1 MTRAE
6 RLAEQVTRAKDRLVE
21 QRKQLA
27 KVQRDQRKAERADFR
42 ERCFQVGELVA
53 SAKLFALDNAT
64 LAALF
69 AALTPL
75 VETAHPV
82 VTLEALMRRISDSPA
97 VPVEGYADLR
107 SCVTSGASGT
117 RVH

>member
-6 RLAEQVTRAKDRLVE
+6 RLADQVARAKDRLVE
-21 QRKQLA
+21 QRKHLA
-27 KVQRDQRKAERADFR
+27 KVKRERRKAERADFR
-42 ERCFQVGELVA
+42 ERCFQVGALAA

-82 VTLEALMRRISDSPA
+82 VTLEALMRTVHGSPV
-97 VPVEGYADLR
+97 VPVEGCADLR